1 MTDEAALATLERLRR
16 RERDDA
22 ERKLIAARSARDALQ
37 RRRRGWREHLEAEA
51 AAGEDPAALPRWLEA
66 CRTRE
71 RALAAEA
78 ARLEAAVATAEAAHR
93 RARLALEQIETLRER
108 GRTEGRRRALAHA
121 QRRLDELA
129 VGRGGR
135 QRPFSAGGG
144 PRP

>member
-1 MTDEAALATLERLRR
+1 VTEKAALATLERLRR
-16 RERDDA
+16 RDRDEA
-22 ERKLIAARSARDALQ
+22 ERKQIAARSTRDALQ
-37 RRRRGWREHLEAEA
+37 RRRRGWRERLEAEA
-51 AAGEDPAALPRWLEA
+51 TAGEDPAALPRWLEA

-78 ARLEAAVATAEAAHR
+78 ARLEGAVAAAEAAHR
-93 RARLALEQIETLRER
+93 RARLALEQIEVVRER
-108 GRTEGRRRALAHA
+108 ARTEGRRRALAHA

-129 VGRGGR
+129 VGRSGR